1 MAIKPFAKIENGKV
15 VNRSRAEE
23 GTYDNDPS
31 FVEIPDGVLVEIG
44 CDYDATNGFTDIL
57 THQFTPEQLLETMR
71 HERNLL
77 LSKTDWTQQ
86 GDVPEATKTK
96 WQSYRQTLRDLPAN
110 QTPDDIRMQNITWPT
125 KPT

>member
-57 THQFTPEQLLETMR
+57 TRQFTSEELMDTMR

-77 LSKTDWTQQ
+77 LSKTDWTQNP
-86 GDVPEATKTK
+86 DVPEATRNK
-96 WQSYRQTLRDLPAN
+96 WTTYRQELRDLPAN